1 MSLLNTH
8 ITIKE
13 FIKHGFSEDQDEV
26 IVRAINDLNTQ
37 LVTKNDL
44 N

>member
-1 MSLLNTH
+1 MALLNTH

-13 FIKHGFSEDQDEV
+13 FIKYGFSEDQDEV
-26 IVRAINDLNTQ
+26 IVRAINDQNTQ